1 MKRYKRIIVMIM
13 FILILLL
20 LTNFC
25 YAKPIEVTEEKLR
38 ESFKELEKN
47 NKDYKSFN
55 VNDKQIIF
63 SSDKETYNVD
73 YDLDK
78 EPTFSTTIS
87 VKKGMTYEEFKKL
100 IGLLQFPALGYMA
113 VANIQGET
121 LENAVAYISIQV
133 LGDALSNGF
142 TADSYVI
149 LDDTN
154 SGTMQKGSSS
164 KIIYASEFGDRVM
177 EYVNSVYASKQTI
190 EDKEIAN
197 TFTWTI
203 ERTNV
208 TETSCDIVSKLVVNL
223 DGDFSKIKEAND
235 SIAEDIFGQTN
246 DNKGNET
253 NTLNKNKANEK
264 NELASLE
271 GVPYLGT
278 ETNIFLIVL
287 YIIIAIATISLM
299 FMLTIRKKNA

>member
-1 MKRYKRIIVMIM
+1 MKKYKRIIVIIM
-13 FILILLL
+13 VILILLL

-47 NKDYKSFN
+47 NKDYKINVNERQISFN
-55 VNDKQIIF
+55 
-63 SSDKETYNVD
+63 SDKDTYNVE
-73 YDLDK
+73 YDLNK

-87 VKKGMTYEEFKKL
+87 VKKGMSYEDFKKL
-100 IGLLQFPALGYMA
+100 IGSLYFPIFGYTA

-121 LENAVAYISIQV
+121 LENTATYISIQ
-133 LGDALSNGF
+133 LLSNALSNGF

-149 LDDTN
+149 LDNTN

-299 FMLTIRKKNA
+299 FMLTTRKKNA